1 MATHS
6 SILGLSWWP
15 SSKESACNAGDTR
28 DVGLIPGW
36 GRSPGGGHGNPLQYS
51 CLENPTDRG
60 VWRATLHG
68 VTKSRTRLSDGT
80 MSLKHLS
87 QRPGHHHSTGQTT
100 VLPLVLLFSVTFPF
114 ETASPMRVETGYIG
128 FFLQQPQCLA
138 HTTCSTPS
146 EQMKKL

>member
-1 MATHS
+1 M
-6 SILGLSWWP
+6 
-15 SSKESACNAGDTR
+15 
-28 DVGLIPGW
+28 
-36 GRSPGGGHGNPLQYS
+36 
-51 CLENPTDRG
+51 DRG
-60 VWRATLHG
+60 VWRATLRG
-68 VTKSRTRLSDGT
+68 VAKSRTRLSDRT

-100 VLPLVLLFSVTFPF
+100 GLPLVLLFSVTFPF

-138 HTTCSTPS
+138 HTRCSTPS